1 MAEKSPSRQCRSCGH
16 FRNDA
21 KYLETAFWGLTSLSS
36 GFGSARSDD
45 GICLRHDRYLS
56 ARSSCP
62 DFLPAAPSGQQTP
75 LCGDIRAT
83 TWPSRPHRNDGRTR
97 NKTGSE

>member
-1 MAEKSPSRQCRSCGH
+1 MSDQGPQRQCRWCSH

-21 KYLETAFWGLTSLSS
+21 EYLETAFKGLTSLSS
-36 GFGSARSDD
+36 AYGSVRSDD

-62 DFLPAAPSGQQTP
+62 DFLPPSSHP
-75 LCGDIRAT
+75 V
-83 TWPSRPHRNDGRTR
+83 TR
-97 NKTGSE
+97 EP

>member
-1 MAEKSPSRQCRSCGH
+1 MQMIDETQQGQRQCRECRH

-21 KYLETAFWGLTSLSS
+21 KYLETVFKGLTSLSS
-36 GFGSARSDD
+36 AYGSFRSDD

-62 DFLPAAPSGQQTP
+62 DFSPPPTKVAAAAN
-75 LCGDIRAT
+75 L
-83 TWPSRPHRNDGRTR
+83 
-97 NKTGSE
+97 

>member
-1 MAEKSPSRQCRSCGH
+1 MSDTMPSAPGRCDFCRY

-21 KYLETAFWGLTSLSS
+21 RYLEAAFAGLTSLSS
-36 GFGSARSDD
+36 GHGSVRSDD

-62 DFLPAAPSGQQTP
+62 DFSARAEHP
-75 LCGDIRAT
+75 LAVAKG
-83 TWPSRPHRNDGRTR
+83 
-97 NKTGSE
+97 